1 MPFIHWTDSLSVGI
15 ESIDEQHKLLVEII
29 NNLDDAMRESE
40 TDQII
45 SEIFQRM
52 IGYTEMHFAF
62 EENLFDSHGYQG
74 SSAHKEQHVALIETI
89 QALKH
94 KLDEGDARVGIEVME
109 FLKRWLTDHIL
120 KTDKDYAEFLV
131 EKGVK

>member
-1 MPFIHWTDSLSVGI
+1 MSFIHWTDSLSVGI
-15 ESIDEQHKLLVEII
+15 ESIDEQHKILVEII
-29 NNLDDAMRESE
+29 NNLNEAMRNSE

-45 SEIFQRM
+45 SDIFQRM
-52 IGYTEMHFAF
+52 IGYTEIHFAF
-62 EENLFDSHGYQG
+62 EENLFDRYGYEG
-74 SSAHKEQHVALIETI
+74 STAHKAKHVALIDTI
-89 QALKH
+89 QSLQQ

-120 KTDKDYAEFLV
+120 KTDRDYAEFLV